1 MDLND
6 EKLVA
11 IDSYIKEKL
20 SSDGYNHSRG
30 VMERAIEYANIHGG
44 NEQYAAYAGL
54 IHDVAKEVPK
64 TQRVLLAE
72 ELGISLD
79 NIEKSETA
87 LIHSKI
93 GAYIAKKN
101 FNLPEEVCEAV
112 KTHTTGSTDMTLLQK
127 IVYLADYTSKDRT
140 HPGAKEV
147 YEIAKKNL
155 DEAMIS
161 TLKRTINFVLE
172 RDRLVHPKTIDAYN
186 YMILNNKEKRD

>member
-54 IHDVAKEVPK
+54 IHDVAKEV
-64 TQRVLLAE
+64 
-72 ELGISLD
+72 
-79 NIEKSETA
+79 
-87 LIHSKI
+87 
-93 GAYIAKKN
+93 
-101 FNLPEEVCEAV
+101 
-112 KTHTTGSTDMTLLQK
+112 
-127 IVYLADYTSKDRT
+127 
-140 HPGAKEV
+140 